1 MRFCKSLSPFKK
13 PATGNKIRIAL
24 HVRRGEL
31 LFVNSERLIDLSY
44 YINIARSL
52 STTLTEVGIPFEI
65 ELHSEVLEKD
75 TIVEPEDPAFKG
87 RISDIDPSFGR
98 SKTPFGSSKYFQT

>member
-1 MRFCKSLSPFKK
+1 M
-13 PATGNKIRIAL
+13 
-24 HVRRGEL
+24 
-31 LFVNSERLIDLSY
+31 FVNSERLIDLSY

-75 TIVEPEDPAFKG
+75 TIVEPDDPAFKG
-87 RISDIDPSFGR
+87 RISESIPASGGAKPLSGVR
-98 SKTPFGSSKYFQT
+98 NISKLEKIHQRAGHYLH